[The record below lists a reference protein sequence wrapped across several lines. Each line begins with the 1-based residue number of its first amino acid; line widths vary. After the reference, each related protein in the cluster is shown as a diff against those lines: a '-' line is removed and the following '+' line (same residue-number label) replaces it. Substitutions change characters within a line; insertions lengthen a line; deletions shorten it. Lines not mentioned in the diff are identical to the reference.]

1 VTTIKAS
8 CPNCG
13 EVKLTAEDVS
23 LVVCSNS
30 PLSYY
35 AFICP
40 SCREEVRKPA
50 DDHIICMLL
59 SGGIRA
65 QVWQLP
71 AEALEPKTG
80 SALSYDELLE
90 FALELAD
97 NDLLIARISGQVT

>member
-1 VTTIKAS
+1 
-8 CPNCG
+8 
-13 EVKLTAEDVS
+13 
-23 LVVCSNS
+23 
-30 PLSYY
+30 
-35 AFICP
+35 
-40 SCREEVRKPA
+40 
-50 DDHIICMLL
+50 MLL